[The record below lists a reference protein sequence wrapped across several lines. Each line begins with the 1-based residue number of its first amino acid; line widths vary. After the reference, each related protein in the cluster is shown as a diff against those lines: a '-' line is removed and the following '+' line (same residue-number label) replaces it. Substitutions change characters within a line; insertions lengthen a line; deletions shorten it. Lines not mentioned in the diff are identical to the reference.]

1 MIRRRNLLLAAV
13 PGAAAALGAARAQ
26 ARGGDLVYVTQG
38 TPQTL
43 DAILSADQGT
53 RNINLHLYE
62 MLVSRDE
69 RGSPVPD
76 LAAGFQRSDD
86 GLSYIFTLRQGVH
99 FHNGQE
105 MTADDVKASFE
116 RYKLIGLDRAA
127 LQLVSAVEATGKYLV
142 TVRLSQR
149 MPSFIEAISSPRA
162 PFVII
167 PKEEAEK
174 PAGKIAPIGTGP
186 FQLVEYV
193 PDSHAKLKRFEGYS
207 PNTAYS
213 GTDGFAGR
221 KLVNVDTV
229 TFRFVPEANAR
240 VASLEVGE
248 AHFIE
253 QIPNRAAQRLKN
265 NDAIRIVTLMPW
277 SIEALILNAGDGPTA
292 KLGVRRAIQAA
303 LDVEQILTIAT
314 DGVFRLDH
322 GFNYPESAYWAGDV
336 GAKLYNQKNPDL
348 ARQLLKEAGYN
359 GEEVVALTNSEEQQ
373 CNPEGLVLTEQLR
386 AIGMNARV
394 ATSDTPTQFARAQ
407 KPTGWN
413 IYVGSFGLAPW
424 LGPYGL
430 PNFYTGENNTQHHRD
445 PELDTAFNDLKT
457 KDTLK
462 ERQEAV
468 ARFQARLYD
477 QVYWVKLGDYGLLQ
491 AVRSSLQ
498 GFKPARIPRA
508 WGVSLQS

>member
-1 MIRRRNLLLAAV
+1 MIRRRNVLLAA
-13 PGAAAALGAARAQ
+13 PGAVAVMAGGARAQ

-62 MLVSRDE
+62 MLISRDE
-69 RGSPVPD
+69 RGTPAPD
-76 LAAGFQRSDD
+76 LASGFERSAD
-86 GLSYIFTLRQGVH
+86 GLTYTFTLRQGVH

-116 RYKLIGLDRAA
+116 RYKQIGLDRASLA
-127 LQLVSAVEATGKYLV
+127 LMMSVEATSEYLV

-167 PKEEAEK
+167 PKDEAAK

-186 FQLVEYV
+186 FQLVDYV
-193 PDSHAKLKRFEGYS
+193 ADSHAKLKRFDGYS
-207 PNTAYS
+207 ANTAYA

-221 KLVNVDTV
+221 KVVNVDTV

-240 VASLEVGE
+240 VASLETGE
-248 AHFIE
+248 LHFIE
-253 QIPNRAAQRLKN
+253 QIPNRAAQRLKGN
-265 NDAIRIVTLMPW
+265 ADIRIVTLMPW
-277 SIEALILNAGDGPTA
+277 SMEALILNAGDGPTA
-292 KLGVRRAIQAA
+292 KLEVRRAIQAA
-303 LDVEQILTIAT
+303 LDVEQILAIAT

-322 GFNYPESAYWAGDV
+322 GFNYPESQYWAGDI
-336 GAKLYNQKNPDL
+336 GAKLYNQKNPEL
-348 ARQLLKEAGYN
+348 AKQLLKQANYN
-359 GEEVVALTNSEEQQ
+359 GEEIIALTNSEEEQ

-407 KPTGWN
+407 KPTGWH

-430 PNFYTGENNTQHHRD
+430 PNFYTGENNVQHHRD
-445 PELDTAFNDLKT
+445 AELDAAFNDLKT
-457 KDTLK
+457 KDTLQ

-508 WGVSLQS
+508 WGVTLKS